1 MILSRLARP
10 PKSAAGAGGMV
21 LLGALFVQYSAA
33 LVAPIFTVVGAASTS
48 AWRFSVGA
56 LILLILARP
65 KVFRWTKR
73 QWLGALG
80 LGASTAFMNLC
91 FFQAIDRI
99 NLGTA
104 VAIEYLGPFL
114 VSALGKRS
122 WRHFLFVVVAAIGVV
137 ALARPGGG
145 LSVAGLIFAALS
157 GVGWASY
164 AFASHFVGDETSGF
178 DGLAVA
184 MTMAAL
190 ITLPFLPASIGP
202 MIDHG
207 LLPRMVLA
215 SFAAV
220 VLGFGAEMQ
229 ALRRLP
235 PSIVGVLLALDPA
248 VAFAVG
254 FVVLGQ
260 PIVGWDVVG
269 TGLVIIS
276 GIAVTRD
283 A

>member
-1 MILSRLARP
+1 
-10 PKSAAGAGGMV
+10 MV

-33 LVAPIFTVVGAASTS
+33 LVAPIFVVVGAAATS

-56 LILLILARP
+56 LVLLALARP
-65 KVFRWTKR
+65 RVWRWSRR
-73 QWLGALG
+73 QWIGAFALG
-80 LGASTAFMNLC
+80 ISTAFMNLC

-114 VSALGKRS
+114 VAALGKRS
-122 WRHFLFVVVAAIGVV
+122 LRHVVFVLVAALGVL
-137 ALARPGGG
+137 ALARPGGDVSVTG
-145 LSVAGLIFAALS
+145 LVFAGFA
-157 GVGWASY
+157 GVGWAGY
-164 AFASHFVGDETSGF
+164 AFASYYVGDETPDF
-178 DGLAVA
+178 DGLAMA
-184 MTMAAL
+184 MAIAAF
-190 ITLPFLPASIGP
+190 ITLPFLPASIVP
-202 MIDHG
+202 MFDHG
-207 LLPRMVLA
+207 LVPRMVIA
-215 SFAAV
+215 SVAAV

-260 PIVGWDVVG
+260 PILGWDIVG
-269 TGLVIIS
+269 VGLVIIS

>member
-1 MILSRLARP
+1 
-10 PKSAAGAGGMV
+10 MV

-33 LVAPIFTVVGAASTS
+33 LVAPIFVVVGAASTS

-56 LILLILARP
+56 LILLALVRP
-65 KVFRWTKR
+65 RVWRWTRR
-73 QWLGALG
+73 QWIGAFALG
-80 LGASTAFMNLC
+80 FSTAFMNLC

-114 VSALGKRS
+114 VAAFGKRTL
-122 WRHFLFVVVAAIGVV
+122 RHIAFVFVAAFGVL
-137 ALARPGGG
+137 ALARPGGDI
-145 LSVAGLIFAALS
+145 SVTGLIFAGLS
-157 GVGWASY
+157 GIGWAAY
-164 AFASHFVGDETSGF
+164 AFASHYVGDETSGF
-178 DGLAVA
+178 DGLAMA
-184 MTMAAL
+184 MTIAAV
-190 ITLPFLPASIGP
+190 ITLPFLPSSIGS

-207 LLPRMVLA
+207 LVPRMVIA
-215 SFAAV
+215 SVAAV

-260 PIVGWDVVG
+260 PILGWDVVG

-276 GIAVTRD
+276 GIAVTLD